1 MMPID
6 RTMDTSR
13 LTRLRTANDDEHLRL
28 AIILFDDN
36 PVTTQKGLRVKDWIR
51 PHFRCTIVDVLLKW
65 IDLLLFV
72 DAISTLLNPLQM
84 VHETRVR
91 THNGEVD
98 DVV

>member
-1 MMPID
+1 M
-6 RTMDTSR
+6 
-13 LTRLRTANDDEHLRL
+13 
-28 AIILFDDN
+28 
-36 PVTTQKGLRVKDWIR
+36 KDWIR

-84 VHETRVR
+84 VHETCVR